1 MSFEYH
7 SNDKGDLNTTSF
19 SLSFLC
25 FLLASY
31 ADDLKTSTSDARQ
44 ISEGQDLNKDK
55 ELEMHIYFQILI
67 QTQK

>member
-19 SLSFLC
+19 FLSLFF

-31 ADDLKTSTSDARQ
+31 ADDLQTSPSDARQ

>member
-19 SLSFLC
+19 YLSLLC

-31 ADDLKTSTSDARQ
+31 ADDLQTSPIDARQ
-44 ISEGQDLNKDK
+44 ISEEQDLNKDK

>member
-1 MSFEYH
+1 MNFEYH

-19 SLSFLC
+19 SLSSLFYSFSILC
-25 FLLASY
+25 RW
-31 ADDLKTSTSDARQ
+31 STDKSRDARQ

-55 ELEMHIYFQILI
+55 ELEMHIDFQILI